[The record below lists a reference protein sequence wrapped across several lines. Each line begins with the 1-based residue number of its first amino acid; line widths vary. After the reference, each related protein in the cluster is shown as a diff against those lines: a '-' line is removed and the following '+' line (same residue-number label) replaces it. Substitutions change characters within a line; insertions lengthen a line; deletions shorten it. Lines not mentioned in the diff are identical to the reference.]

1 MMNLLGIASDTTIPR
16 RFITKKWVEVND
28 KSGGAYNTKKI
39 RFKTSMLR
47 SDLSDFSDASIVV
60 KGTIAI
66 DGAENRAKQNR
77 KLVLEN

>member
-16 RFITKKWVEVND
+16 RFITKKWVEVNG